1 MLKCFW
7 RGLIPYFG
15 GLAVLGTRGTQTKFG
30 VALSGEMRYQFLIH
44 NGFFLNKQGWRTA
57 TPTLSV
63 SERRSKASPNT
74 PRGGV
79 KHGGTTFSSTN
90 KGGIRI
96 KRSEATEGDSG
107 KPFPVPLRAV
117 AERLGDTTIGISTIK
132 GGASL
137 PLSLRYQD
145 SNLDRQNQNL

>member
-57 TPTLSV
+57 THP
-63 SERRSKASPNT
+63 ERQRTEKQGFSQYPSGWCEA
-74 PRGGV
+74 RGYDII
-79 KHGGTTFSSTN
+79 STN

-117 AERLGDTTIGISTIK
+117 AKRLGDTTIGISTIK
-132 GGASL
+132 GGL
-137 PLSLRYQD
+137 RHPLSLRYQD

>member
-57 TPTLSV
+57 THPERKRTEKQGFSQYPSGWCEARGYDIISTNKGVAQATPILSV

-74 PRGGV
+74 PRGGA
-79 KHGGTTFSSTN
+79 KHGGTTISQQ
-90 KGGIRI
+90 IRVAF
-96 KRSEATEGDSG
+96 AT
-107 KPFPVPLRAV
+107 L
-117 AERLGDTTIGISTIK
+117 IC
-132 GGASL
+132 
-137 PLSLRYQD
+137 
-145 SNLDRQNQNL
+145 

>member
-1 MLKCFW
+1 MDFFSTNK
-7 RGLIPYFG
+7 G
-15 GLAVLGTRGTQTKFG
+15 GEPPL
-30 VALSGEMRYQFLIH
+30 
-44 NGFFLNKQGWRTA
+44 
-57 TPTLSV
+57 TLSV

-117 AERLGDTTIGISTIK
+117 AERLGDTTLSQRIREWL
-132 GGASL
+132 APL
-137 PLSLRYQD
+137 PYSLRYQD